1 MMADMTLERTDAE
14 WLQVYVDQG
23 SDLAFEQIVS
33 RHGPMVYRHCF
44 RLLHDA
50 HEAKDTSQAVFI
62 VLG

>member
-1 MMADMTLERTDAE
+1 M
-14 WLQVYVDQG
+14 DQG
-23 SDLAFEQIVS
+23 SEQAFEQLVS

-62 VLG
+62 VLAKQARTLQMFRFI